1 MKRTI
6 LAIPDSSPLISLG
19 VADRLERAHSHF
31 SGALYQFIC
40 LEYNE
45 LRG

>member
-1 MKRTI
+1 MTKKGHIST
-6 LAIPDSSPLISLG
+6 PLQIVG
-19 VADRLERAHSHF
+19 QTHRAHSHF
-31 SGALYQFIC
+31 LGALYQFIC